1 MFPHS
6 LPIIKRLAAIISFL
20 KVSLVNEVLQRVHP
34 LIPHPLHGHL
44 RIQRPSPSQPPSGL
58 RTIRG
63 LQAPAGQ
70 QLWQKTSL
78 RPEAQCR
85 S

>member
-6 LPIIKRLAAIISFL
+6 SPIIKRPTAIISFL
-20 KVSLVNEVLQRVHP
+20 KVSLVNAVLQRVHP

-44 RIQRPSPSQPPSGL
+44 KMQLPSPSPPPSGL

>member
-44 RIQRPSPSQPPSGL
+44 RIQRPSPSNPLRDSGL
-58 RTIRG
+58 SV
-63 LQAPAGQ
+63 A
-70 QLWQKTSL
+70 
-78 RPEAQCR
+78 CR
-85 S
+85 HQRASSSGRRQV